1 MLETI
6 NWLSLTL
13 PFIAA
18 VGAYTKLQ
26 EKAVPIVLAAVAAAG
41 VLVAI
46 FFGYAFMYHS
56 IGFPLWMRWFSAADA
71 EPLPGRPEININT
84 KLDADWTIVG
94 MNYDWMVL
102 VAKAHLQIGSHP
114 EAYMR
119 WEFAKSQ
126 ETDDGKAYSSQVQW
140 VELECKKGSWNPL
153 VITSY
158 ASNNLSGAECTTV
171 AATARTRSGIRPTRH
186 PSLGLL
192 SRRHANC
199 LKGRLPGP
207 ISHQGFI
214 DAFPM
219 AKPAV
224 TSIQAE
230 GYSAMR
236 FRASRGNQPSGK
248 WLRRRRSNRQSNPP
262 PPQAP

>member
-26 EKAVPIVLAAVAAAG
+26 EKAVPMVLAAVAAAG
-41 VLVAI
+41 ILVAI
-46 FFGYAFMYHS
+46 FIGYAFMYHS
-56 IGFPLWMRWFSAADA
+56 IGFPLWMRWFSAAAHA
-71 EPLPGRPEININT
+71 EPLPGRPEMNIDT

-126 ETDDGKAYSSQVQW
+126 ETDDGKAYLSQVQW

-158 ASNNLSGAECTTV
+158 ASNNLSGAEV
-171 AATARTRSGIRPTRH
+171 Y
-186 PSLGLL
+186 
-192 SRRHANC
+192 N
-199 LKGRLPGP
+199 GRGDRENPLWDTPE
-207 ISHQGFI
+207 S
-214 DAFPM
+214 
-219 AKPAV
+219 
-224 TSIQAE
+224 TSILGAAVRTACQLFE
-230 GYSAMR
+230 R
-236 FRASRGNQPSGK
+236 
-248 WLRRRRSNRQSNPP
+248 
-262 PPQAP
+262 